1 MNLVAA
7 HPLLLAYLGKV
18 HLLVGRVD
26 DARQHAEQAV
36 GLARTH
42 KESGYEAWALRLH
55 ADIALGS
62 GCPDAA
68 RAADYARKAL
78 MKAEELGLRP
88 LMAHCHRALGRA
100 LAQGTDPA
108 AAERH
113 VAAANQLFSV
123 MDMRAWLGQALE
135 RLA

>member
-7 HPLLLAYLGKV
+7 HSLLLAYLGKV

-55 ADIALGS
+55 ADTPS
-62 GCPDAA
+62 DRGCPDAA
-68 RAADYARKAL
+68 RA
-78 MKAEELGLRP
+78 
-88 LMAHCHRALGRA
+88 
-100 LAQGTDPA
+100 TD
-108 AAERH
+108 
-113 VAAANQLFSV
+113 
-123 MDMRAWLGQALE
+123 
-135 RLA
+135 

>member
-26 DARQHAEQAV
+26 NARQHAEQAV
-36 GLARTH
+36 GLARAH

-78 MKAEELGLRP
+78 MKADELGLR
-88 LMAHCHRALGRA
+88 A
-100 LAQGTDPA
+100 
-108 AAERH
+108 
-113 VAAANQLFSV
+113 
-123 MDMRAWLGQALE
+123 
-135 RLA
+135 